1 MQSATPGPSG
11 RRSHHK
17 PAASEKTILALNIIA
32 AALLLVSSAR
42 CTTKEDLEKRDY
54 KKLKTVMLRISK
66 THEDFLHLEVR
77 RMEELELETE
87 KVRAIR
93 DSCLEAYRKFILAY
107 TKSREADKVIDA
119 IEQSDPAEVTTGTLL
134 EMKHEAEDLLNE
146 SNGLLKEAEQLKDD
160 CHGRMD
166 EMEKP
171 RHGS

>member
-1 MQSATPGPSG
+1 MQTAIPGPSD
-11 RRSHHK
+11 RRCHHK
-17 PAASEKTILALNIIA
+17 PAASKKTILTLNIIA
-32 AALLLVSSAR
+32 AALLLVSFVR

-54 KKLKTVMLRISK
+54 KKLKIVMLRISK
-66 THEDFLHLEVR
+66 THEDYLHLEVR

-93 DSCLEAYRKFILAY
+93 DSCLKAYRKFILAY

-119 IEQSDPAEVTTGTLL
+119 IEESDPTEVKTEILL
-134 EMKHEAEDLLNE
+134 EMKREAEDLLSE

>member
-1 MQSATPGPSG
+1 MQTAPPGPPVH
-11 RRSHHK
+11 RSHHK
-17 PAASEKTILALNIIA
+17 PAASQKTILAFNIIA
-32 AALLLVSSAR
+32 ALFLLVSSAR

-66 THEDFLHLEVR
+66 THEDYLSLEVR

-93 DSCLEAYRKFILAY
+93 DSCLKAYRKFILAY
-107 TKSREADKVIDA
+107 TKSREADKIIDA
-119 IEQSDPAEVTTGTLL
+119 IEESDPSQVSTELLL
-134 EMKHEAEDLLNE
+134 EMKNEAEDLLNE

-166 EMEKP
+166 EMERPKQ
-171 RHGS
+171 GT